1 MSRDLF
7 KNIQE
12 WFKIFI
18 SKKGIIEFTT
28 GEYEIFVP
36 VRIKRYEKVWFH
48 IEPHDHH
55 TCGYLPL
62 NEFDVIQKENGFIVI
77 AKVESHLVKFFWYIK

>member
-55 TCGYLPL
+55 TCGYLL
-62 NEFDVIQKENGFIVI
+62 SLIHI
-77 AKVESHLVKFFWYIK
+77 